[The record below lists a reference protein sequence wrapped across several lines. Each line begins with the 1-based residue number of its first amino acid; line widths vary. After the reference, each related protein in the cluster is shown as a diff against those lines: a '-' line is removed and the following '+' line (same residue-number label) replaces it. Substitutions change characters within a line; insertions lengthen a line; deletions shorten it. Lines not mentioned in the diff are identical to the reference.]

1 VVLTKNN
8 KLNSFSRGNTLGANK
23 SKDFGIN
30 KVVNKE
36 IFLKIKHQESS
47 KNNDMFNFNS
57 YKKVNNENDLNKK
70 DNGGN

>member
-1 VVLTKNN
+1 
-8 KLNSFSRGNTLGANK
+8 
-23 SKDFGIN
+23 
-30 KVVNKE
+30 VVNKE